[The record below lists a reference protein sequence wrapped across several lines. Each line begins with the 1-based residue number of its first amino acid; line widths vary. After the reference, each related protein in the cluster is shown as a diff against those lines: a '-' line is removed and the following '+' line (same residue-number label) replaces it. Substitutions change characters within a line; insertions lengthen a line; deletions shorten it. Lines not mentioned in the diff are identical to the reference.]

1 MSKLLAAPA
10 LLLALLLAPAGCD
23 VDDGGDP
30 NTPRDDSGESPDR
43 LADSDGDATGTDGD
57 ATTDTDGDACSL
69 RGVLLPPVTGGGP
82 IGDC

>member
-30 NTPRDDSGESPDR
+30 NTPRDDSGESPDK
-43 LADSDGDATGTDGD
+43 LADTDGDATGTDGD
-57 ATTDTDGDACSL
+57 DTDGDECSL

>member
-30 NTPRDDSGESPDR
+30 NTPRDDSGESPDK
-43 LADSDGDATGTDGD
+43 LADTDTDATGTDGD
-57 ATTDTDGDACSL
+57 DTDTDGDECSL

>member
-1 MSKLLAAPA
+1 MSKLLAVPA

-30 NTPRDDSGESPDR
+30 NTPRDDSGEAPDE
-43 LADSDGDATGTDGD
+43 LADTDGDATGTDGD
-57 ATTDTDGDACSL
+57 ASSSDGDECSL